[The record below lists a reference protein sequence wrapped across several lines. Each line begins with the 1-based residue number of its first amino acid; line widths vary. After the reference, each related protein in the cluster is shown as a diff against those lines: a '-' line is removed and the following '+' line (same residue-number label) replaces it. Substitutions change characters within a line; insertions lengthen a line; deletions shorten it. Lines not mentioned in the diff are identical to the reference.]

1 MLTIVKLTRTLYKLL
16 NENRRFNLLFKDI
29 DIHLES
35 QIDVL
40 QTQGK
45 NSNQSV
51 RLTVLI
57 SCFSLVF
64 GLLFLG
70 SNHQSGY
77 FSTNMAHLLLVFYT
91 KSIMDMFHDGLRAVR
106 LHYHESRWRRD
117 LQKFFELLRPII
129 SYHIPGIWIRYE
141 LWLCLIE
148 RGILTKVHES
158 SNANDCDTWK
168 KKFLCLKIGAYFFE
182 IFLFK
187 VLRGSYF

>member
-1 MLTIVKLTRTLYKLL
+1 MLTIVKLTRTLYKLF
-16 NENRRFNLLFKDI
+16 NEHRRFNLLFKGI

-77 FSTNMAHLLLVFYT
+77 FSTNMAHLLLVFLYKINHGYVSWWPARCT
-91 KSIMDMFHDGLRAVR
+91 IALSWVTLKAWSAKILWAPKTNHKL
-106 LHYHESRWRRD
+106 
-117 LQKFFELLRPII
+117 
-129 SYHIPGIWIRYE
+129 SYSWHVDKIR
-141 LWLCLIE
+141 IV
-148 RGILTKVHES
+148 IVF
-158 SNANDCDTWK
+158 DWK
-168 KKFLCLKIGAYFFE
+168 RNLNQGPRIK
-182 IFLFK
+182 
-187 VLRGSYF
+187 

>member
-1 MLTIVKLTRTLYKLL
+1 MLVLTIVKLTRTLYKLL

-40 QTQGK
+40 HREK

-70 SNHQSGY
+70 SNHQSRY

-91 KSIMDMFHDGLRAVR
+91 KSTMDMFHDGLRAVR
-106 LHYHESRWRRD
+106 LHYHESR
-117 LQKFFELLRPII
+117 
-129 SYHIPGIWIRYE
+129 
-141 LWLCLIE
+141 
-148 RGILTKVHES
+148 
-158 SNANDCDTWK
+158 
-168 KKFLCLKIGAYFFE
+168 
-182 IFLFK
+182 
-187 VLRGSYF
+187 